1 MDNIPSTWHSLSNPS
16 GIQQEKQSNT
26 QLATTMTIITS
37 LLIIAGLITS
47 MVDDLR
53 HEETSH
59 RLTSNT

>member
-1 MDNIPSTWHSLSNPS
+1 
-16 GIQQEKQSNT
+16 
-26 QLATTMTIITS
+26 MTIITS